1 MSLKPI
7 KKDFNAKKDTYT
19 NEASKKDQKSHLKNL
34 MCKLV

>member
-19 NEASKKDQKSHLKNL
+19 NGASKKDKKSHLKNL